1 MKSSKSDNKSM
12 AKSPVIKPGTGSGS
26 RPMAGNTK
34 TKMSNPS
41 DSHGLG
47 RKPPGALK

>member
-26 RPMAGNTK
+26 RPMAGSTK
-34 TKMSNPS
+34 TKVSSPADNHTM
-41 DSHGLG
+41 G
-47 RKPPGALK
+47 RAPKGALK